1 MGTVAKSQQ
10 SGQSCKQDCL
20 DFAERMKRK
29 ALKVRSE
36 GLIYN
41 VSALSMSFIF
51 TTFAFGLSTLSWC
64 TPLRTGLF
72 LWIESI

>member
-1 MGTVAKSQQ
+1 
-10 SGQSCKQDCL
+10 
-20 DFAERMKRK
+20 MKPIQ
-29 ALKVRSE
+29 LH
-36 GLIYN
+36 LIVESTDN
-41 VSALSMSFIF
+41 VSAQSMSFIF